1 MAVTAELEIKVVSDK
16 VLQAER
22 RLDGLEKQAKKT
34 EKATGGVAKGF
45 GVAAVAVAGLTAAT
59 AALWSTFNNIRSAQ
73 KLNAMLKTATGSIEG
88 AEIAMAELGAT
99 AAQMPN
105 TLEEITSS
113 FIKLKNLGLDPSEE
127 ALLSYGNTAAAMGKS
142 LDQFIEAVADA
153 TTNEFERLKE
163 FGIKSKQEGDNV
175 KFTFQGVTTT
185 VRKSAADIERYLQDL
200 GNVQFAGA
208 MAEQMATIDGQLS
221 QLSDSW
227 FKFTAALGESGLGD
241 LIAKIIAAPRG
252 VIDASTLKLKEAKF
266 ELEKATVADIPLID
280 AIIARNQAEREK
292 ALLQQGPAAI
302 VAARDVEFDKE
313 LKDKRASLEL
323 DKEFLDLEK
332 QLTEQIE
339 KETEGRERLK
349 KLKDQNEFIAG
360 LTEIQRQ
367 EQITID
373 LLNQQF
379 EIEQRLKDGKFKNI
393 ELEIEMLGKLQQKA
407 EESINKEEELRE
419 KARIEEEQYH
429 ADKLQR
435 MVDEFNKEYDLEQQR
450 IEQAEE
456 NAKKEREL
464 RLAANKKKVE
474 DGANLARDLASI
486 AGVEGEKAF
495 RINQGIAIAEAT
507 MKGAIAI
514 QDALAH
520 GGPFPANLGAAAL
533 IGVQTAANVA
543 TIRNQSVGSFE
554 QGGFIGGN
562 SFTGDNLSANV
573 NSGEAV
579 LNASQ
584 QRNFMRMANG
594 GGGMGEMKVIINNNA
609 PNTRVSAVQ
618 QSDGTLGIQV
628 VEAAVGVVAEQL
640 SSGNGPVALGAAQ
653 AFKRERV

>member
-105 TLEEITSS
+105 TLEEITGS

-127 ALLSYGNTAAAMGKS
+127 ALISYGNTAAAMGKS

-185 VRKSAADIERYLQDL
+185 VRKSAADIEGYLQGL

-241 LIAKIIAAPRG
+241 LIAKIIASPRG
-252 VIDASTLKLKEAKF
+252 LIDASTLKLEEAKLD
-266 ELEKATVADIPLID
+266 LEKATVADITTIEALIK
-280 AIIARNQAEREK
+280 RNQEAARPDGGR
-292 ALLQQGPAAI
+292 ALGQFEAVTAAAGLQQNKLL
-302 VAARDVEFDKE
+302 EEKLQELQLDKE
-313 LKDKRASLEL
+313 L
-323 DKEFLDLEK
+323 LDLEK
-332 QLTEQIE
+332 KLTEQIE
-339 KETEGRERLK
+339 RETEGREALQK
-349 KLKDQNEFIAG
+349 FKDEKEFIEG
-360 LTEIQRQ
+360 LNEVERAQKAVVDLTVQR
-367 EQITID
+367 
-373 LLNQQF
+373 
-379 EIEQRLKDGKFKNI
+379 
-393 ELEIEMLGKLQQKA
+393 LEIEERLKEGKFANLNLELEMLDKIAK
-407 EESINKEEELRE
+407 KEEEAVKKSEALR
-419 KARIEEEQYH
+419 Q
-429 ADKLQR
+429 
-435 MVDEFNKEYDLEQQR
+435 
-450 IEQAEE
+450 
-456 NAKKEREL
+456 
-464 RLAANKKKVE
+464 AANKKKVE
-474 DGANLARDLASI
+474 DGANLARNLASI

-495 RINQGIAIAEAT
+495 RINQGIAIAEAV
-507 MKGAIAI
+507 MKGALAV
-514 QDALAH
+514 QTALAT

-533 IGVQTAANVA
+533 VTAQTAANVA
-543 TIRNQSVGSFE
+543 TIKSQSVGSFE

>member
-1 MAVTAELEIKVVSDK
+1 MAVTAELEIKVVSDQ
-16 VLQAER
+16 VLKAEA
-22 RLDGLEKQAKKT
+22 RLDRLEKQSKKT
-34 EKATGGVAKGF
+34 EKATGGLAKGF

-88 AEIAMAELGAT
+88 TEIAMAELGAT

-105 TLEEITSS
+105 TLEEIANS

-163 FGIKSKQEGDNV
+163 FGIKSKQEGENV

-185 VRKSAADIERYLQDL
+185 VRKSAADIEGYLQNL

-208 MAEQMATIDGQLS
+208 MAEQMATINGQLS

-227 FKFTAALGESGLGD
+227 LKFTAALGESGLGD
-241 LIAKIIAAPRG
+241 LIAKIIASPRG
-252 VIDASTLKLKEAKF
+252 VIDAATLKLQEAKLD
-266 ELEKATVADIPLID
+266 LEKATVADITTIEALIK
-280 AIIARNQAEREK
+280 RNQEAARPEGGR
-292 ALLQQGPAAI
+292 ALGQFEAVTAAAGLQQNKLL
-302 VAARDVEFDKE
+302 EEKLQELQLDKE
-313 LKDKRASLEL
+313 L
-323 DKEFLDLEK
+323 LDLEK
-332 QLTEQIE
+332 KLTEEVERQ
-339 KETEGRERLK
+339 TEGRERLK
-349 KLKDQNEFIAG
+349 AFKDQNEFIAG
-360 LTEIQRQ
+360 LTEIQQQ
-367 EQITID
+367 EKITID
-373 LLNQQF
+373 LLNEQF
-379 EIEQRLKDGKFKNI
+379 EIEQRLKEGKFKNI
-393 ELEIEMLGKLQQKA
+393 ELEIEMLEKLQKKT
-407 EESINKEEELRE
+407 EESIKKEEALR
-419 KARIEEEQYH
+419 A
-429 ADKLQR
+429 
-435 MVDEFNKEYDLEQQR
+435 
-450 IEQAEE
+450 
-456 NAKKEREL
+456 
-464 RLAANKKKVE
+464 AANKKKVE

-486 AGVEGEKAF
+486 AGIEGEKAF
-495 RINQGIAIAEAT
+495 RVNQGIAIAEAI
-507 MKGAIAI
+507 MKGALAV
-514 QDALAH
+514 QTALAT

-533 IGVQTAANVA
+533 VTAQTAANVA
-543 TIRNQSVGSFE
+543 TIKSQSAGSFE

-618 QSDGTLGIQV
+618 QSDGTLGIEV

>member
-1 MAVTAELEIKVVSDK
+1 MAVTAELEIKVVSDQ
-16 VLQAER
+16 VLKAEA
-22 RLDGLEKQAKKT
+22 RLDRLEKQSKKT
-34 EKATGGVAKGF
+34 EKATGGLAKGF

-105 TLEEITSS
+105 TLEEIANS

-163 FGIKSKQEGDNV
+163 FGIKSKQEGENV

-185 VRKSAADIERYLQDL
+185 VRKSAADIEGYLQNL

-208 MAEQMATIDGQLS
+208 MAEQMATINGQLS

-227 FKFTAALGESGLGD
+227 LKFTAALGESGLGD
-241 LIAKIIAAPRG
+241 LIAKIIASPRG
-252 VIDASTLKLKEAKF
+252 VIDAATLKLQEAKLD
-266 ELEKATVADIPLID
+266 LEKATVADITTIKALIK
-280 AIIARNQAEREK
+280 RNQEAARPEGGR
-292 ALLQQGPAAI
+292 ALGQFEAVTAAAGLQQNKLL
-302 VAARDVEFDKE
+302 EEKLQELQLDKE
-313 LKDKRASLEL
+313 L
-323 DKEFLDLEK
+323 LDLEK
-332 QLTEQIE
+332 KLTEEVERQ
-339 KETEGRERLK
+339 TEGRERLK
-349 KLKDQNEFIAG
+349 AFKDQNEFIAG
-360 LTEIQRQ
+360 LTEIQQQ
-367 EQITID
+367 EKITID
-373 LLNQQF
+373 LLNEQF
-379 EIEQRLKDGKFKNI
+379 EIEQRLKEGKFKNI
-393 ELEIEMLGKLQQKA
+393 ELEIEMLEKLQKKT
-407 EESINKEEELRE
+407 EESIKKEEALR
-419 KARIEEEQYH
+419 A
-429 ADKLQR
+429 
-435 MVDEFNKEYDLEQQR
+435 
-450 IEQAEE
+450 
-456 NAKKEREL
+456 
-464 RLAANKKKVE
+464 AANKKKVE

-486 AGVEGEKAF
+486 AGIEGEKAF
-495 RINQGIAIAEAT
+495 RVNQGIAIAEAI
-507 MKGAIAI
+507 MKGALAV
-514 QDALAH
+514 QTALAT

-533 IGVQTAANVA
+533 VTAQTAANVA
-543 TIRNQSVGSFE
+543 TIKSQSVGSFE

-618 QSDGTLGIQV
+618 QSDGTLGIEV